1 MAYAAYGAG
10 VMTIDHDNIIKL
22 YSVSPSMLGRGHMLF
37 EPQGPVWV
45 SEYDDPTHDERLM
58 VRSL

>member
-45 SEYDDPTHDERLM
+45 SEYDDPMHGERLM
-58 VRSL
+58 VCSL